1 MLPQL
6 VRAYRNHPALAIP
19 YSTCGSS
26 VFPETATEDS
36 CSLLLLDQR
45 FLRRLHALP
54 SRTQGPIPAYVNNTS
69 STASRI
75 SDPIM
80 LTGEHRS
87 SGLQGVC
94 AYKPL
99 IPSQQCACHTYK
111 QPSVHDQDTTR
122 QGSHGFQTVPRPTCH
137 RPQVIRFYPTGGPLQ
152 LKALSCISFS

>member
-6 VRAYRNHPALAIP
+6 VRAYRNHPVLAIP

-54 SRTQGPIPAYVNNTS
+54 SRTQGPSQLTS
-69 STASRI
+69 TTLAARPLVSVTRTCSPESTVHP
-75 SDPIM
+75 D
-80 LTGEHRS
+80 
-87 SGLQGVC
+87 
-94 AYKPL
+94 YKGFSHTN
-99 IPSQQCACHTYK
+99 PSLPHSNAHATPTNGPPCPTKAPPVRALMDFNLFHA
-111 QPSVHDQDTTR
+111 
-122 QGSHGFQTVPRPTCH
+122 PTCQ
-137 RPQVIRFYPTGGPLQ
+137 RPQVIRFYPRGGSLQ

>member
-54 SRTQGPIPAYVNNTS
+54 SRTQGPSQLTSTTPAATPLVSVTRS
-69 STASRI
+69 CSPESTVHP
-75 SDPIM
+75 D
-80 LTGEHRS
+80 
-87 SGLQGVC
+87 
-94 AYKPL
+94 YKGFSHTN
-99 IPSQQCACHTYK
+99 PSFPHSNAHATPTNSPPC
-111 QPSVHDQDTTR
+111 TTKTPPVKALMDFNLF
-122 QGSHGFQTVPRPTCH
+122 HAPTRH
-137 RPQVIRFYPTGGPLQ
+137 RPQVIRFYPTGGSLHR
-152 LKALSCISFS
+152 KALSCISFS